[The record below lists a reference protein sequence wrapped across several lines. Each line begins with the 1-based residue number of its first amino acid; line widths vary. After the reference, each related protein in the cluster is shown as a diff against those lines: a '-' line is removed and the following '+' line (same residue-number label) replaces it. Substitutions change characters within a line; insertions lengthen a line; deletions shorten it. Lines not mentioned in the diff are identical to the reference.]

1 MKSLLAAACAAL
13 VLAACAAPSDTATSS
28 TDSQATRCKEEPT
41 VGSNIG
47 RRCKN

>member
-1 MKSLLAAACAAL
+1 MKSILTAVIAAI
-13 VLAACAAPSDTATSS
+13 VLAACASTADSTASS
-28 TDSQATRCKEEPT
+28 ESQASRCKEEPT